1 MGFRASRRADVGLCV
16 SYVYV
21 RVIKR
26 VRVMWLF
33 AFLLQFMIWP
43 AIRHVEFMIAVIF
56 ISVNTPERV
65 FCFRDRSIKSY

>member
-1 MGFRASRRADVGLCV
+1 MGFRASRRADVDLCV

-26 VRVMWLF
+26 VRVWLC
-33 AFLLQFMIWP
+33 AFLQQFMIWP

-56 ISVNTPERV
+56 ISQNTPETV
-65 FCFRDRSIKSY
+65 FVLGSDL